1 MNNARYIQFLDSCR
15 MARAKMISDSLD
27 FRKNNPDLYDAFWS
41 DYGGE
46 IHRIRIKLY
55 ELQWIL
61 AQWKHLEKLL
71 EQGSANNKEKN
82 QIFNCWVNWYSSY
95 LSKWQMNDKDINL
108 LSVMIQGLDEL
119 VHVHEDWEKKRNIL
133 TTDLKRNKRI
143 LENMVKRLQEDNN
156 G

>member
-1 MNNARYIQFLDSCR
+1 
-15 MARAKMISDSLD
+15 
-27 FRKNNPDLYDAFWS
+27 
-41 DYGGE
+41 
-46 IHRIRIKLY
+46 
-55 ELQWIL
+55 
-61 AQWKHLEKLL
+61 
-71 EQGSANNKEKN
+71 
-82 QIFNCWVNWYSSY
+82 
-95 LSKWQMNDKDINL
+95 MNDKDINL